1 MMIPE
6 NTELEHFL
14 KREEEIKEKLKIK
27 NKPIITMTYLMV
39 LVFLALFA
47 HLIYF
52 MVHDSKKL
60 IADSHNSRQD
70 YYAKYIRRGDIVS
83 ADGEVLA
90 TTTVDED
97 GNETRE
103 YPYKEVFAHVIGYNE
118 YGRSGIELQYNFQL
132 LTSNVNVV
140 KQLKND
146 VKNNKNPG
154 DTVCTTLDSRLQQ
167 AAYDAL
173 GDAQGAVV
181 VLDPSTGKILAFVS
195 KPSYDPNNIE
205 EVWDYIHSE
214 EGSESTI
221 MLNRASQGL
230 YAPGSTFKIVTAL
243 EYIRENPNYKNYSYE
258 CEGTDIF
265 KGVEISCANDH
276 VHGTVDLKDSVAY
289 SCNTS
294 FANIGLTLDKESY
307 RKAAEDLLYNK
318 DLPVDIDHSN
328 SSFKIDKNSDDS
340 IIPQTAIGQGDT
352 AITPLHNAMIMSA
365 IANGSKEDTIASLR
379 DGIKKAFGSS
389 VTVSDDGEITAK
401 AGQTL
406 SFSGDSDAIGIA
418 SGTSTRLTTSMK
430 LSDFGASENKLT
442 INGKE
447 FEFDENA
454 TIADMIKQVN
464 ASDAGVKM
472 SYNSLSDSFTL
483 ESTSTGEGFDIEVGG
498 GLADTFFS
506 NVTKTEG
513 QNAIVN
519 IDGVTVEKMKSPG
532 TMTLMSAKESA
543 ILIEML
549 EAVCDYGT
557 AESYFEYKDYDV
569 AGKTGTAEY
578 DNNGNCNSW
587 FVGFSGGEDP
597 DIVVSVIVEDYTE
610 NQTSG
615 SYVAMCVFDAYYDK

>member
-83 ADGEVLA
+83 ADGKVLA

-103 YPYKEVFAHVIGYNE
+103 YPYKDVFAHVIGYNE

-132 LTSNVNVV
+132 LTSNVNVI

-276 VHGTVDLKDSVAY
+276 VHGTIDLKDSVAY

-307 RKAAEDLLYNK
+307 RKTAEDLLYNK

-365 IANGSKEDTIASLR
+365 IANGGVLKKPYLVDS
-379 DGIKKAFGSS
+379 IK
-389 VTVSDDGEITAK
+389 
-401 AGQTL
+401 
-406 SFSGDSDAIGIA
+406 
-418 SGTSTRLTTSMK
+418 
-430 LSDFGASENKLT
+430 
-442 INGKE
+442 
-447 FEFDENA
+447 
-454 TIADMIKQVN
+454 
-464 ASDAGVKM
+464 
-472 SYNSLSDSFTL
+472 NS
-483 ESTSTGEGFDIEVGG
+483 
-498 GLADTFFS
+498 
-506 NVTKTEG
+506 
-513 QNAIVN
+513 
-519 IDGVTVEKMKSPG
+519 DGVTVEKMKSPG